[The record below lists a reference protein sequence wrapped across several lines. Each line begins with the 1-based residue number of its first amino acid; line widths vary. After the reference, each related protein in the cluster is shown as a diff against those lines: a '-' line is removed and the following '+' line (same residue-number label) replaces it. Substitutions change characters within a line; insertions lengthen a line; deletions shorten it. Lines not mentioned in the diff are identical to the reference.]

1 LLAKNSSNYQE
12 YLAKSLTD
20 KYGNLSSQMDKI
32 IVDANAEIL
41 SLQEKVESI
50 TAAYKCLE
58 QKNHDLSDQYIA
70 KSRAHTQTQK
80 LYQTLKAQVMTS
92 QVATAA
98 SDSAENTVRAF
109 LAPPLNDRLR
119 TSDGSQTTGMQH
131 MSHIPLHMQDVR
143 GRFQNRE
150 PGGDSGRNGPR
161 LRQAQTHL
169 AGFPH
174 SFGINGSQ
182 GLQSRK
188 TSVVKVEYVLAKH

>member
-1 LLAKNSSNYQE
+1 
-12 YLAKSLTD
+12 
-20 KYGNLSSQMDKI
+20 MDKI

-50 TAAYKCLE
+50 TAAYKSLE

-109 LAPPLNDRLR
+109 LAPPLSDRLR
-119 TSDGSQTTGMQH
+119 TSDGSHTTGMPH
-131 MSHIPLHMQDVR
+131 VPHIPLHLQDER
-143 GRFQNRE
+143 GR
-150 PGGDSGRNGPR
+150 
-161 LRQAQTHL
+161 
-169 AGFPH
+169 
-174 SFGINGSQ
+174 
-182 GLQSRK
+182 
-188 TSVVKVEYVLAKH
+188 